1 MVLRWTDTDCH
12 SLRITKP
19 ILLKSRLHSFMK
31 VLWDWA
37 LWTKNMLF
45 SILYKLNYNY
55 VYNEP
60 IFLACLITKLSPI
73 KHLMCGNYSPLL
85 CRCAILFVI
94 FIQFLFHAILL
105 FTDPYRSIKI
115 LHSCQLWNVNFLIHS
130 WLLNCNSSLN
140 CKFLYIILL
149 FRREI

>member
-1 MVLRWTDTDCH
+1 
-12 SLRITKP
+12 
-19 ILLKSRLHSFMK
+19 
-31 VLWDWA
+31 
-37 LWTKNMLF
+37 MLF

-60 IFLACLITKLSPI
+60 IFLACLITKLSLI

-105 FTDPYRSIKI
+105 FTDPYRSIKL

-130 WLLNCNSSLN
+130 WLLNCHSSLN
-140 CKFLYIILL
+140 CKLPYIIPLL
-149 FRREI
+149 SREIEMLQVLVNTLNLCCLLYLCHLFSFINEVRWKII